1 VSRFRYLGRK
11 IVWLVVTLYFV
22 VTFNF
27 VLFHLLPGNP
37 VRLLARSGHLTPQA
51 VAEITKV
58 YGLNHPPL
66 EQYLIYLKGLLHGQL
81 GISYTYRE
89 PVATLL
95 GQYLGNT
102 VVLLTAATL
111 LTIVLGVL
119 IGVVAAN
126 RRGGGYDSATVTA
139 SVIGWSLPTFWTGL
153 ILAFV
158 LGVWL
163 HAFPIFGME
172 TPNAVYTSQLQRIED
187 IASHLFLPTLTLV
200 IVNIA
205 QFVLVARASVIE
217 VLAEDF
223 MLTATAKG
231 LLPRRVLWRHAV
243 RNALLPVVTA
253 SALLIGLVV
262 AGAIEVETVFSWP
275 GMGLLVYNAVLNR
288 DYPVIE
294 AAFLV
299 FAIVVLLVNFAS
311 DLLYQAL
318 DPRVR
323 ES

>member
-1 VSRFRYLGRK
+1 MSRLRYLARK
-11 IVWLVVTLYFV
+11 IVWLAVTLYGV

-51 VAEITKV
+51 VADITRV

-66 EQYLIYLKGLLHGQL
+66 EQYLIYLRGLLHGQL
-81 GISYTYRE
+81 GISYTYRT
-89 PVATLL
+89 PVSQML

-102 VVLLTAATL
+102 ILLLAGATILTIAGGVLL
-111 LTIVLGVL
+111 
-119 IGVVAAN
+119 GVVAAS

-153 ILAFV
+153 ILAFM

-163 HAFPIFGME
+163 HAFPIFGSQ
-172 TPNAVYTSQLQRIED
+172 TPNAAYTSELQRIAD
-187 IASHLFLPTLTLV
+187 IGSHLFLPTLTLV

-217 VLAEDF
+217 VLADDF

-231 LLPRRVLWRHAV
+231 LLPRRILWRHAV
-243 RNALLPVVTA
+243 RNAMLPIVTS

-262 AGAIEVETVFSWP
+262 SGAIEVETVFSWP

-323 ES
+323 EA

>member
-1 VSRFRYLGRK
+1 MSRLRYLARK
-11 IVWLVVTLYFV
+11 TVWLVVTLYFV
-22 VTFNF
+22 ITFNF

-51 VAEITKV
+51 VADITRV
-58 YGLNHPPL
+58 YGLNHPASV
-66 EQYLIYLKGLLHGQL
+66 QYLIYLKNLLHGQL

-89 PVATLL
+89 PVSHLL

-102 VVLLTAATL
+102 ILLLAAATV
-111 LTIVLGVL
+111 LTILLGVL
-119 IGVVAAN
+119 IGVIAAN
-126 RRGGGYDSATVTA
+126 RRGSGWDSATVTT

-153 ILAFV
+153 ILAFM

-163 HAFPIFGME
+163 HAFPIFGMQ
-172 TPNAVYTSQLQRIED
+172 TPNAVYTSEFQRLED
-187 IASHLFLPTLTLV
+187 IGAHLFLPTLTLV

-217 VLAEDF
+217 VLADDF

-231 LLPRRVLWRHAV
+231 LLPRRILWRHAV

-253 SALLIGLVV
+253 SALLISLVV
-262 AGAIEVETVFSWP
+262 GGAIEVETVFSWP
-275 GMGLLVYNAVLNR
+275 GMGLLVYNSVLNR

-299 FAIVVLLVNFAS
+299 FAVVVLLVNFTS

-323 ES
+323 EA

>member
-1 VSRFRYLGRK
+1 VSRIRYLGRK
-11 IVWLVVTLYFV
+11 VVWLVVTLYFV

-66 EQYLIYLKGLLHGQL
+66 QQYLIYLNGLLHGQL

-89 PVATLL
+89 PVSTLL

-102 VVLLTAATL
+102 IVLLTAATL

-119 IGVVAAN
+119 AGVVAAN
-126 RRGGGYDSATVTA
+126 RRGRGYDSATVTA

-172 TPNAVYTSQLQRIED
+172 TPNAVYTSQFQRIED
-187 IASHLFLPTLTLV
+187 IASHLFLPTLTLI

-217 VLAEDF
+217 VMSEDF

-275 GMGLLVYNAVLNR
+275 GMGLLVYNSVLNR

>member
-1 VSRFRYLGRK
+1 MSRLRYLARK
-11 IVWLVVTLYFV
+11 ISWLLVALYGI

-37 VRLLARSGHLTPQA
+37 VQLLARSGHLTPQA
-51 VAEITKV
+51 VADITRV

-66 EQYLIYLKGLLHGQL
+66 EQYLIYLGNLLHGQL
-81 GISYTYRE
+81 GISFTYRE
-89 PVATLL
+89 PVRALL

-102 VVLLTAATL
+102 ILLLAGATV

-119 IGVVAAN
+119 AGVVAAS
-126 RRGGGYDSATVTA
+126 RRGGGYDSAIVTA

-172 TPNAVYTSQLQRIED
+172 TPNAVYASQLQRVED
-187 IASHLFLPTLTLV
+187 IGAHLFLPTLTLV

-205 QFVLVARASVIE
+205 QFVLVARAAVIE
-217 VLAEDF
+217 VLSEDF

-231 LLPRRVLWRHAV
+231 LLPRRILWRHAV
-243 RNALLPVVTA
+243 RNALLPIVTS

-262 AGAIEVETVFSWP
+262 GGAIEVETVFSWP

-311 DLLYQAL
+311 DLLYQVL

-323 ES
+323 EA

>member
-1 VSRFRYLGRK
+1 MSRLRYLARK
-11 IVWLVVTLYFV
+11 ILGLVITLFCV

-27 VLFHLLPGNP
+27 ALFHLLPGNP

-51 VAEITKV
+51 VTDITRV
-58 YGLNHPPL
+58 YGLNHPIPV
-66 EQYLIYLKGLLHGQL
+66 QYLIYLKDMLHGQL
-81 GISYTYRE
+81 GISYTYRV
-89 PVATLL
+89 PVARLL

-102 VVLLTAATL
+102 VLLLAAATI
-111 LTIVLGVL
+111 LTIALGVL
-119 IGVVAAN
+119 VGVWAAN
-126 RRGGGYDSATVTA
+126 RRGGSVDSLTVTS
-139 SVIGWSLPTFWTGL
+139 SVVGWALPTFWTGL
-153 ILAFV
+153 ILAFL

-172 TPNAVYTSQLQRIED
+172 TPNAVYTSGFQRFED
-187 IASHLFLPTLTLV
+187 IAAHLFLPTLTLV
-200 IVNIA
+200 VVNIA

-217 VLAEDF
+217 VLADDF

-231 LLPRRVLWRHAV
+231 LPPRRVLWSHAV
-243 RNALLPVVTA
+243 RNALLPVVTS
-253 SALLIGLVV
+253 SALLVGLVV
-262 AGAIEVETVFSWP
+262 SGAIEVETVFSWP

-299 FAIVVLLVNFAS
+299 FAVAVLVVNFIS

-323 ES
+323 SA